1 MEKEFSSCGF
11 DISGIG
17 EEERYFTIR
26 RLYYW
31 TSYLLSH
38 SCNFCKLCLIDD
50 VCSNIPD
57 CNLCDWINY
66 LDWNNHLSNFRLNYT
81 KFSQTWSNYHLIR
94 VYSLL
99 VLYEVRYHISY
110 RAKNLRFNAVFFK
123 MENKIEWKFCNALKP
138 RWNIWCWY

>member
-1 MEKEFSSCGF
+1 MDKLNNDIWSEIFSYLDLKSIFTLERADIMFQQVLRSTRYWERMMEKEFSSCGF

-26 RLYYW
+26 RLYW
-31 TSYLLSH
+31 TSYLLGH

-66 LDWNNHLSNFRLNYT
+66 LD
-81 KFSQTWSNYHLIR
+81 
-94 VYSLL
+94 
-99 VLYEVRYHISY
+99 
-110 RAKNLRFNAVFFK
+110 
-123 MENKIEWKFCNALKP
+123 
-138 RWNIWCWY
+138 